1 METRHTLK
9 IELPLNALGG
19 LLPLLGQG
27 VQLQV
32 PVEINLEALLC
43 DYLKVPREYLR
54 DRIQTIFLNGRAVDR
69 EDQALVADGAVVA
82 LSAAMPGLAGATLR
96 KGGHLAG
103 MRSEIS
109 QGSDLPAHAGSHQG
123 RITLKLFNVIAR
135 EMGPGILAQGIHTSG
150 DQLAD
155 ILKTVTAP
163 DLSDAVRMHWDDRA
177 IAAGQVSDLLASNDP
192 ILLRVVVFDSAET
205 T

>member
-1 METRHTLK
+1 MKTRHTLK

-19 LLPLLGQG
+19 LMPQLGQG

-32 PVEINLEALLC
+32 PVEISLEALLC
-43 DYLKVPREYLR
+43 DYLKVPRDYLR
-54 DRIQTIFLNGRAVDR
+54 DRVQTIFLNGRAVDR
-69 EDQALVADGAVVA
+69 EDQALVADGAVIA

-109 QGSDLPAHAGSHQG
+109 QASDLSAHAAGHQG

-135 EMGPGILAQGIHTSG
+135 EMGPVILAQGVHGTG
-150 DQLAD
+150 DQLVD
-155 ILKTVTAP
+155 ILKTLTAP
-163 DLSDAVRMHWDDRA
+163 DLSDAVRIYWDDKA
-177 IAAGQVSDLLASNDP
+177 ISAEQASDLLQPNDP
-192 ILLRVVVFDSAET
+192 ILLRVVDSDSGKT